1 LKLIETVATG
11 ELFDLPA
18 GPLAMAVG
26 AQARNLIRTERA
38 AAAALARDD
47 YNSDIFLQPEARV
60 VTENEVHA
68 VFAEL
73 NVPIVKGLE
82 MQLAGRHEEFK
93 DLDLKATSP
102 KVAVRY
108 QPFRNIAFRAS
119 YGEGFLAPTPNQVL
133 VEDAP
138 DCSEVFTGV
147 DPFYPGVAAANLNG
161 STSCRNGNPDLTP
174 EESTVFNVGFT
185 WQIIDDLEFSLDY
198 QTIDYT
204 DRIIEM
210 ASTDIVNRDF
220 ASFLAASGIAS
231 SAYTAS
237 TYNSAANT
245 AARDAWFASGDR
257 DTAIERGGNVGG
269 VAKVAT
275 VTRSYEN
282 LSSNKVNVFDGKLSY
297 SIDLDEFGYI
307 TSQYA
312 GTYFAK
318 YEYTGLDKVTRDAVG
333 LQNGNTNLAPPLP
346 QWKHQLRTA
355 WQLGSHDAAITA
367 KHQDG
372 VRFDTLSIG
381 GPWANHRP
389 EFISS
394 YTTFDVRYGYHYDTW
409 DVAKLSFA
417 IGSTNVTNTK
427 PDRLPILNGFE
438 SRLGDPFGRM
448 YYAEV
453 TASFE

>member
-1 LKLIETVATG
+1 
-11 ELFDLPA
+11 
-18 GPLAMAVG
+18 
-26 AQARNLIRTERA
+26 
-38 AAAALARDD
+38 
-47 YNSDIFLQPEARV
+47 
-60 VTENEVHA
+60 
-68 VFAEL
+68 
-73 NVPIVKGLE
+73 
-82 MQLAGRHEEFK
+82 
-93 DLDLKATSP
+93 
-102 KVAVRY
+102 
-108 QPFRNIAFRAS
+108 
-119 YGEGFLAPTPNQVL
+119 
-133 VEDAP
+133 
-138 DCSEVFTGV
+138 
-147 DPFYPGVAAANLNG
+147 LNG
-161 STSCRNGNPDLTP
+161 STSCRNGNPTLTP

-220 ASFLAASGIAS
+220 ADFLAASGIAPS
-231 SAYTAS
+231 SYTAA

-245 AARDAWFASGDR
+245 AARDAWFASGNADP
-257 DTAIERGGNVGG
+257 AIVRGTNVGG
-269 VAKVAT
+269 LSKVAT

-282 LSSNKVNVFDGKLSY
+282 LSSNKVNVFDGKLNY
-297 SIDLDEFGYI
+297 SIDLNSFGYI

-318 YEYTGLDKVTRDAVG
+318 YEYTGLDKITRDAVG

-355 WQLGSHDAAITA
+355 WQLGGHNAAITA

-381 GPWANHRP
+381 GPWANVRP
-389 EFISS
+389 AFISS
-394 YTTFDVRYGYHYDTW
+394 YTTYDVRYGYNFDNFE
-409 DVAKLSFA
+409 VAKIGFA
-417 IGSTNVTNTK
+417 IGSTNVTNEK